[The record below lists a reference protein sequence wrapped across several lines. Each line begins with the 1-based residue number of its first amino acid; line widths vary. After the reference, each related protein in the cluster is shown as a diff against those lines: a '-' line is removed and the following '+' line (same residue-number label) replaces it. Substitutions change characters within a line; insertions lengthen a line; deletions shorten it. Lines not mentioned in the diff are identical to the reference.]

1 VKKCSETSVFNKQR
15 NIRMKQISKRLILA
29 AASLAGVV
37 ALTSAPVW
45 AMNGRPV
52 LDPTP
57 IASTDGST
65 TPGEGASGKNQSG
78 NTLRQKAAELLQTK
92 RQNVKQ
98 HTQAQKQKACE
109 AHAAEINRRAANYAT
124 AAQRHLDV
132 FNSIFT
138 KVQAFQT
145 DKQLNVSDYDT
156 LVATA
161 TDKQAAAQSAADVLK
176 SLDVSIDCTQADPA
190 TTVAELKTA
199 VQNARTALQ
208 DYRTSIKDV
217 VVALKGAST
226 AHTDKSTSTDTT
238 TTTNTDTG
246 TGGDQ

>member
-1 VKKCSETSVFNKQR
+1 MQQIKN
-15 NIRMKQISKRLILA
+15 RMLLGIASAFGIAVLA
-29 AASLAGVV
+29 V
-37 ALTSAPVW
+37 APVW
-45 AMNGRPV
+45 ADHGSSSGTDDSGTGNSGPGNSSH
-52 LDPTP
+52 L
-57 IASTDGST
+57 ASTDGTESEPNDINDDNGTDT
-65 TPGEGASGKNQSG
+65 T
-78 NTLRQKAAELLQTK
+78 TLRQKAQELVAQK

-109 AHAAEINRRAANYAT
+109 AHAAEINKRATNYAT

-145 DKQLNVSDYDT
+145 EKQLNVSNYDT

-161 TDKQAAAQSAADVLK
+161 TDKQAAAQTAVDNLK
-176 SLDVSIDCTQADPA
+176 ALDVSIDCTQSDPA

-199 VQNARTALQ
+199 VKNARTALQ

-238 TTTNTDTG
+238 TDTT